1 VGGKGGHCVGLTTLP
16 PSCADCLEIWE
27 PQHPK
32 TLRVCAGIALPLP
45 YKTCSYITL
54 QSHNTTNGIK
64 SNVANRNIRETLR
77 ILEFQRSNPSY
88 LCYFPFVSVG
98 EIRDMQHTS
107 SDDRF
112 LPDTFQS
119 IHVTIRRHIV
129 ELLMT

>member
-1 VGGKGGHCVGLTTLP
+1 VGGKGGHYVGLTNLP
-16 PSCADCLEIWE
+16 PSYADCLEIWE

-32 TLRVCAGIALPLP
+32 TLWVCAGIALPLP
-45 YKTCSYITL
+45 YKTCGYITL
-54 QSHNTTNGIK
+54 QSHNTRNGIK
-64 SNVANRNIRETLR
+64 RNVANRNVSTALR

-88 LCYFPFVSVG
+88 LCYFPFVPVG

-112 LPDTFQS
+112 VPYTFQS

-129 ELLMT
+129 